1 MIGVTIGIGEK
12 HYRYAQHAAMHFERN
27 SGLKAHILTD
37 DHYKE
42 VRGHPVFRCTD
53 DEKERICFLKFFLYD
68 FFPEEKGIV
77 YFDCDWQ
84 MLRKFEFNLH
94 WRLLVVRDRTEHLL
108 RDKEVKASDH
118 FNYFNAGFMVSNV
131 DHRPLFERCKQDTPL
146 IPRAYQDQCVW
157 NNLVE
162 KMGIEVKYL
171 HRIFNTM
178 DIGRGLYSTETVA
191 IHRGDYN
198 YPFYEGQTTLG
209 FAQSEEPIS
218 DFLIR
223 QKEQAGLY
231 RLYSGPAYKTI
242 HLHPDGTTSDGT
254 YWVDRGKG
262 IKMFNITGHDQI
274 NFDKLVRLD

>member
-1 MIGVTIGIGEK
+1 M
-12 HYRYAQHAAMHFERN
+12 
-27 SGLKAHILTD
+27 
-37 DHYKE
+37 
-42 VRGHPVFRCTD
+42 
-53 DEKERICFLKFFLYD
+53 
-68 FFPEEKGIV
+68 
-77 YFDCDWQ
+77 
-84 MLRKFEFNLH
+84 
-94 WRLLVVRDRTEHLL
+94 RDRTECLL

-131 DHRPLFERCKQDTPL
+131 DHRPLFERCKKDAPI
-146 IPRAYQDQCVW
+146 IPRKYYDQCVW

-178 DIGRGLYSTETVA
+178 DMGSGLYARDTVGFHHSYNYEQYNQETVIGYCA
-191 IHRGDYN
+191 
-198 YPFYEGQTTLG
+198 P
-209 FAQSEEPIS
+209 EESIS

-223 QKEQAGLY
+223 QQEQAGLY